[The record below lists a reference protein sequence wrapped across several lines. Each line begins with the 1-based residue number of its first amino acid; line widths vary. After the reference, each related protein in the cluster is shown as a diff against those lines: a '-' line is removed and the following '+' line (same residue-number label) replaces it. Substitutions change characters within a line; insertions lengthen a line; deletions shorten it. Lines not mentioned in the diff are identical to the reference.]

1 MLNSLRSRNIGITHS
16 KLLIVGQPNTP
27 GLSHIPFVIDEIAK
41 TQEQLVTQGISSLLL
56 NNHAATVESVL
67 QSMELYPSIH
77 LACHASQNLKK
88 PLSSGI
94 HLHNGILELSAI
106 TKKNLP
112 NANFAFLSACQT
124 STGDENLPEEAVHLA
139 AGMLAAGYRSV
150 VATMWSI
157 FDVHAPRVAESFYES
172 LLGDGQDE
180 GRQRLDGISAA
191 RALHYATQQLQEKV
205 GNEPDFLLAWVPYIH
220 VGI

>member
-1 MLNSLRSRNIGITHS
+1 
-16 KLLIVGQPNTP
+16 
-27 GLSHIPFVIDEIAK
+27 
-41 TQEQLVTQGISSLLL
+41 LLL
-56 NNHAATVESVL
+56 DNHAATVESVL

-77 LACHASQNLKK
+77 LACHASQNLEK

-94 HLHNGILELSAI
+94 HLHNGVLELSAI

-139 AGMLAAGYRSV
+139 AGMLAAGYQSV
-150 VATMWSI
+150 VAMMWSI
-157 FDVHAPRVAESFYES
+157 FDVHAPCVAESFYES

-180 GRQRLDGISAA
+180 GRQRLDGISMA
-191 RALHYATQQLQEKV
+191 RALHYATQQL
-205 GNEPDFLLAWVPYIH
+205 
-220 VGI
+220 